1 MIPTNSWKWAC
12 RSRTKPKA
20 AKSTSLRSKVR
31 PDGEIVVTAENVGDG
46 NALGEKEPIVL
57 SDVVPAGLKAVGI
70 SEVDGPDRK

>member
-1 MIPTNSWKWAC
+1 
-12 RSRTKPKA
+12 
-20 AKSTSLRSKVR
+20 VR